1 MAERYSCA
9 PGFPIDR
16 LLIVEL
22 DKFMKRELS
31 DAGGLRRITPPD
43 SNSLKP
49 PNIKNLALDQIKQ
62 LIASGTVV
70 PGQRLPPER
79 ELAERLGVG
88 RNSVREALKIL
99 EAVGLVESRVGDG
112 TFITAQTGASIG
124 RTIGLS
130 LAIWGGTI
138 VEILDARRMIEVEA
152 TRAAAEKITAQ
163 ELIDL
168 EIELRQMESS
178 GDQIDA
184 YLTADMNFH
193 RLIGQA
199 AHNTIIAHIISDLID
214 LLEEVLREASAYQ
227 LPLQNEGTATHRAV
241 FEAIAHHDGA
251 AAAEAMRHHLDFSTE
266 LWQAV
271 ISLGVAHHSQP

>member
-1 MAERYSCA
+1 MT
-9 PGFPIDR
+9 
-16 LLIVEL
+16 
-22 DKFMKRELS
+22 RENT
-31 DAGGLRRITPPD
+31 DTGGLKRITPPD
-43 SNSLKP
+43 PNSIKP
-49 PNIKNLALDQIKQ
+49 PNVKNLALDQIKQ
-62 LIASGTVV
+62 LIASGAVV

-130 LAIWGGTI
+130 LALWGGTI

-152 TRAAAEKITAQ
+152 TRAAAEKITTQ
-163 ELIDL
+163 ELSDL
-168 EIELRQMESS
+168 ETELNRMESS
-178 GDQIDA
+178 DDQIEV

-193 RLIGQA
+193 RRIGQA
-199 AHNTIIAHIISDLID
+199 SHNTIIAHIISDLID
-214 LLEEVLREASAYQ
+214 LLEQVLREASAHQ
-227 LPLQNEGTATHRAV
+227 LPLQNESTATHRAV
-241 FEAIAHHDGA
+241 FEAIAQHDGA
-251 AAAEAMRHHLDFSTE
+251 AAAEAMRRHLEFSTE

-271 ISLGVAHHSQP
+271 ISLGLAHRSQT